1 MKNNGPVT
9 DFEHKFPSD
18 PNAKIISVTDREGI
32 ITEVNDTF
40 VQMSGFSREELIGQP
55 QNIVRHPDM
64 PALIFADLWKTIKSG
79 HPFMG
84 IIKNRCK
91 DGSYYWVNAMIMPII
106 QNGEIVGYESV
117 RTAASETQIARAKHY
132 YKMINEGKVPTS
144 LRFEIPY
151 WCFYVF
157 FALAYILTIVIH
169 DQYVTTASF
178 VVLFGLLIYGSYRR
192 RSILDFITRVFPAEP
207 NVINTLVYTNR
218 AGKESERVYNVMYK
232 LKEIDTI
239 LTRVRSSAMYINQV
253 AQDRLEDQSN
263 SLSEAQRRSRFT
275 TDLMNEM
282 KDIGQ
287 NISHM
292 VFDISSL
299 ARETANNTT
308 AARDLVGSGKEVA
321 FATKDA
327 INDLQEVSDQI
338 RCLINNLAAHVDDI
352 EKASS
357 LIKGIASQTNLLA
370 LNASI
375 EAARAGE
382 AGRGFAVVADEVRS
396 LSLRTES
403 TTVQIHDL
411 INEFKV
417 IAGKT
422 VAMVE
427 SGHEHVNNGV
437 EHVALTNQKLD
448 EILDAISNIQRLAS
462 EVATRTQEQ
471 SSTAQEVNIKV
482 QHILSITEDNL
493 NSSEESFDGSHMI
506 SSYTSDLTSMVDRFS
521 NRHN

>member
-1 MKNNGPVT
+1 M
-9 DFEHKFPSD
+9 
-18 PNAKIISVTDREGI
+18 
-32 ITEVNDTF
+32 
-40 VQMSGFSREELIGQP
+40 
-55 QNIVRHPDM
+55 
-64 PALIFADLWKTIKSG
+64 
-79 HPFMG
+79 
-84 IIKNRCK
+84 
-91 DGSYYWVNAMIMPII
+91 
-106 QNGEIVGYESV
+106 
-117 RTAASETQIARAKHY
+117 
-132 YKMINEGKVPTS
+132 
-144 LRFEIPY
+144 
-151 WCFYVF
+151 
-157 FALAYILTIVIH
+157 H

-207 NVINTLVYTNR
+207 NVINTLIYTNR
-218 AGKESERVYNVMYK
+218 AGKESERVYNVMYR

-239 LTRVRSSAMYINQV
+239 LTRVRSSAMHINQV

-338 RCLINNLAAHVDDI
+338 RTLINTLAAHVDDI
-352 EKASS
+352 EKASA

-437 EHVALTNQKLD
+437 EQVALTNQKLD

-462 EVATRTQEQ
+462 EVATRTQDQ
-471 SSTAQEVNIKV
+471 SSTAQEVNLKV

-493 NSSEESFDGSHMI
+493 NSSAESFDGSHMI

>member
-18 PNAKIISVTDREGI
+18 PNAKIISVTDRDGI

-64 PALIFADLWKTIKSG
+64 PSLIFAELWKTIKSG

-144 LRFEIPY
+144 LRFEIPS

-192 RSILDFITRVFPAEP
+192 RSLLDFISRVFPAEP
-207 NVINTLVYTNR
+207 NVINTLIYTNR
-218 AGKESERVYNVMYK
+218 AGKESERVYNVMYR

-239 LTRVRSSAMYINQV
+239 LTRVRSSAMHINQV
-253 AQDRLEDQSN
+253 AQERLEDQSS
-263 SLSEAQRRSRFT
+263 SLSEAQRRSRVT
-275 TDLMNEM
+275 TDLMSEM

-292 VFDISSL
+292 VFDVSSL

-308 AARDLVGSGKEVA
+308 ATRDLVGSGKEVA

-338 RCLINNLAAHVDDI
+338 RTLINNLASHVDDI

-382 AGRGFAVVADEVRS
+382 AGRGFAVVADEVRA

-417 IAGKT
+417 TAGKT

-427 SGHEHVNNGV
+427 SGHEHVTNGV

-462 EVATRTQEQ
+462 EVATRTQDQ
-471 SSTAQEVNIKV
+471 SSTAQEVNSE
-482 QHILSITEDNL
+482 LLPPNL
-493 NSSEESFDGSHMI
+493 TIMA
-506 SSYTSDLTSMVDRFS
+506 
-521 NRHN
+521 